1 MGRYNRRQRPLKT
14 GDQIYKWLQDN
25 KVYDLFKSYLERD
38 GKNINTYTKRY
49 NGPFYITLAFLWGS
63 TRQGN
68 KFWYKVS
75 EKFQK
80 WYGKEGDK

>member
-1 MGRYNRRQRPLKT
+1 MGRYNRRQRQLKT
-14 GDQIYKWLQDN
+14 DGQIYKWLQDN
-25 KVYDLFKSYLERD
+25 KVYDPFKSYLERD

-49 NGPFYITLAFLWGS
+49 NRPYYITLAFLWSS

-80 WYGKEGDK
+80 WYGKESEK

>member
-1 MGRYNRRQRPLKT
+1 MGRYNRRQRQLKT
-14 GDQIYKWLQDN
+14 DGQIYKWLQDN
-25 KVYDLFKSYLERD
+25 NVYDLFKSYLERD
-38 GKNINTYTKRY
+38 GKNISIYTKRF
-49 NGPFYITLAFLWGS
+49 NGPGYITLAFLWSS

-80 WYGKEGDK
+80 WYGKEDKK

>member
-1 MGRYNRRQRPLKT
+1 MGRYNRKQRPLKT
-14 GDQIYKWLQDN
+14 DAQIYKWLQDN
-25 KVYDLFKSYLERD
+25 KVYDPFKSYLERD
-38 GKNINTYTKRY
+38 GKNINTYTERY
-49 NGPFYITLAFLWGS
+49 NGPFYVALAFIWGS

-80 WYGKEGDK
+80 WYGKESEK

>member
-1 MGRYNRRQRPLKT
+1 MGRYNRRQRQLKT
-14 GDQIYKWLQDN
+14 DGQIYKWLQDN
-25 KVYDLFKSYLERD
+25 KVYDPFKSYLERD

-49 NGPFYITLAFLWGS
+49 NGPYYIALAFLWGS

-80 WYGKEGDK
+80 WYGKESEK

>member
-25 KVYDLFKSYLERD
+25 KVYDPFKSYLERD
-38 GKNINTYTKRY
+38 GKNINTYTERY
-49 NGPFYITLAFLWGS
+49 NGPFYVALAFIWGS

-80 WYGKEGDK
+80 WYEKEGKK

>member
-1 MGRYNRRQRPLKT
+1 MGRYNRRQRQLKT
-14 GDQIYKWLQDN
+14 DGQIYKWLQDN
-25 KVYDLFKSYLERD
+25 KVYDPFKSYLERD

-49 NGPFYITLAFLWGS
+49 NGPYYITLAFLWDS

-80 WYGKEGDK
+80 WYGKESEK

>member
-1 MGRYNRRQRPLKT
+1 MGRYNRRQRQLKT
-14 GDQIYKWLQDN
+14 DGQIYKWLQDN
-25 KVYDLFKSYLERD
+25 KVYDPFKSYLERD

-49 NGPFYITLAFLWGS
+49 NGPYYITLAFLWSS

-80 WYGKEGDK
+80 WYGKEDKK